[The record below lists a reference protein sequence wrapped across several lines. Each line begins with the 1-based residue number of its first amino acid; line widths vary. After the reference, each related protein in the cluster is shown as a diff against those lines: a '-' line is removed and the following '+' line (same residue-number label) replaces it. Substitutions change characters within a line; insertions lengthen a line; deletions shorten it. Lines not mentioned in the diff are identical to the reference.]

1 MSQRKL
7 ILPPLIFLFSV
18 CAVAQS
24 AAINQQE
31 RLIALE
37 KIWGQAQILRDAAA
51 LERLV
56 GPGFINTEWDG
67 TVSDRAKF
75 LSDIRD
81 PLYKPV
87 TMGIRDVSV
96 KLYGST
102 AIVVGVYHTE
112 GRYRDR
118 PYDHVG
124 RFTDTWILQNDRW
137 QCVASHASLI
147 NKR

>member
-37 KIWGQAQILRDAAA
+37 KMWGQAQILRDAAA

-56 GPGFINTEWDG
+56 GPGSSIRNGTAPSAIGQNSSPISAIHFISPSPW
-67 TVSDRAKF
+67 AF
-75 LSDIRD
+75 
-81 PLYKPV
+81 V
-87 TMGIRDVSV
+87 TSQSNSMEVRR
-96 KLYGST
+96 L
-102 AIVVGVYHTE
+102 
-112 GRYRDR
+112 
-118 PYDHVG
+118 
-124 RFTDTWILQNDRW
+124 W
-137 QCVASHASLI
+137 
-147 NKR
+147 